1 MLSKTYKKEAL
12 GKLKNITSDELRHI
26 LIDIGSK
33 EVKPMVCD
41 KFDIE
46 LLKDGAFKVYLN
58 DTVKE
63 MLEKYDLVVWED
75 DLKWNIFVDGTV
87 MVSIESLDIHESL
100 CPAENE
106 PFNFTKQ
113 FDSICKH
120 IKNSIDRSCWEE
132 QFKRDIRKGM
142 KPTYHRISWE
152 NTRFM
157 DHKAYSPESLECQ
170 IDIIIGNYF
179 SESSVITKDNKIE
192 VRKRLNDILKYVKEE
207 FGET

>member
-1 MLSKTYKKEAL
+1 
-12 GKLKNITSDELRHI
+12 
-26 LIDIGSK
+26 
-33 EVKPMVCD
+33 MVCD

-113 FDSICKH
+113 FDSICRH

-152 NTRFM
+152 DTRFM

-179 SESSVITKDNKIE
+179 DENSIITEDDRIK
-192 VRKRLNDILKYVKEE
+192 VRKKLDDILKYVKKE
-207 FGET
+207 FGKV

>member
-1 MLSKTYKKEAL
+1 MLSKTYKKEVFET
-12 GKLKNITSDELRHI
+12 LKNISSEELKQI
-26 LIDIGSK
+26 LKAIGSK
-33 EVKPMVCD
+33 EAKTMVCD

-113 FDSICKH
+113 FDSICKN

-142 KPTYHRISWE
+142 KLTYHRISWKD
-152 NTRFM
+152 TRFM
-157 DHKAYSPESLECQ
+157 DHKTYNPESLECQ

-179 SESSVITKDNKIE
+179 SENSVITKDDKIK
-192 VRKRLNDILKYVKEE
+192 VRKKLNDILKYVKKE
-207 FGET
+207 FGE